1 MVEMPIAPQQNDKT
15 ASSVEPMLIDARVK
29 TEVVNVE
36 ELPLPQ
42 CNQKLWHEDGTV
54 IVILSSMLFRVHQ
67 ATLCDQSSVLKALV
81 VLSQAVPISEEAPT
95 PGEKDLRYIHLDD
108 DPADIEQLLL
118 SLYDAECT
126 APEQV
131 SFTLVSAW
139 LRMGTKYK
147 VDRLRDDAIRRLAIC
162 YPSTLRNFDLANSAS
177 FVLPIEA
184 PTVPEAPM
192 VAFLALTHDLPYI
205 LPLALY
211 YCCLEQPSSLRSIID
226 KASQTYGR
234 GITRDDPSLIARCYE
249 GRPALL
255 DLHHKFLFTVFDGA
269 LSPECK
275 RPTFCGSALHG
286 LLMHAARIRWFTSP
300 DIFYWHWDAIK
311 SLAACQACEALV
323 RRRYEDLRAQM
334 WMKLPQCFGIEL
346 SETEWP
352 IEDTTK
358 ASASVP
364 PPTNATRPPSGRDT

>member
-1 MVEMPIAPQQNDKT
+1 M
-15 ASSVEPMLIDARVK
+15 SR
-29 TEVVNVE
+29 
-36 ELPLPQ
+36 
-42 CNQKLWHEDGTV
+42 
-54 IVILSSMLFRVHQ
+54 
-67 ATLCDQSSVLKALV
+67 
-81 VLSQAVPISEEAPT
+81 
-95 PGEKDLRYIHLDD
+95 
-108 DPADIEQLLL
+108 
-118 SLYDAECT
+118 CT

-162 YPSTLRNFDLANSAS
+162 YPSTLQGFDLANSAS

-226 KASQTYGR
+226 KAHQTYGR

-255 DLHHKFLFTVFDGA
+255 DLHHKFLFTVFDGP
-269 LSPECK
+269 LSSECK
-275 RPTFCGSALHG
+275 RPTSCASALHG
-286 LLMHAARIRWFTSP
+286 LLMHAARIKWFTSS
-300 DIFYWHWDAIK
+300 DIFYRHWNAIK

-346 SETEWP
+346 SEREWP
-352 IEDTTK
+352 VEDMTE

-364 PPTNATRPPSGRDT
+364 SPTDFSRPPSDRNT